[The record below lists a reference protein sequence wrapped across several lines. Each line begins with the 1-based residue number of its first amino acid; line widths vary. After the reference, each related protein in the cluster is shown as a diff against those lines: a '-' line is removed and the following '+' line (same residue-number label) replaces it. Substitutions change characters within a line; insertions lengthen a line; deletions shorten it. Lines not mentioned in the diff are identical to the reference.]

1 MYYIVLFICIFLFD
15 QGNAS
20 QPSERYFFTEM
31 NVIVADNMVSTPASE
46 EALDNMFNEIENTE
60 GLLEM
65 RILREFSDV
74 LNNTSPVN
82 TATIT
87 SWTRWSNVDAY
98 VNRPDLFNNQSL
110 PFLSSEFYSVSTD
123 VGGCRYCNSNFEKP
137 VTAHFSNIQSDAVI
151 PVLTTFGIYLLDNT
165 QAEEGTLDYV
175 VTHPV
180 STEFTL
186 NLIDFDFTRVD
197 FWEMYDTPASFDIH
211 VVNVNDTLVPLAPN
225 WFLGLGSNSTK
236 WFQIQKYSSG
246 CFNCQSSNN
255 NNNDDDNDDVRLEV
269 GHFSAIIILVTFFSG
284 LIGLYIGRYFYSK
297 NNSSSHRDRA
307 RDPPRVEITTSN
319 SQHSQPV
326 YGISSNL

>member
-1 MYYIVLFICIFLFD
+1 MYCIVLFICIFLFD
-15 QGNAS
+15 VGNAS
-20 QPSERYFFTEM
+20 QPSERYFFTDM
-31 NVIVADNMVSTPASE
+31 NVIVADTMASTPDSE
-46 EALDNMFNEIENTE
+46 KALENMFNEIENTK

-87 SWTRWSNVDAY
+87 SWTRWTNIETY
-98 VNRPDLFNNQSL
+98 VNRPDLFNDQSL
-110 PFLSSEFYSVSTD
+110 SFLSSEFYSVSTD
-123 VGGCRYCNSNFEKP
+123 VGGCRYCNTNSIDSNFDKP

-151 PVLTTFGIYLLDNT
+151 PVLTTFGIYLLDDT

-180 STEFTL
+180 SNEFTL
-186 NLIDFDFTRVD
+186 DMIDFDFTRVD
-197 FWEMYDTPASFDIH
+197 FWEMYDTPASFDVH
-211 VVNVNDTLVPLAPN
+211 VVNVNDTLAPLAPN

-246 CFNCQSSNN
+246 CFNCPSSNS
-255 NNNDDDNDDVRLEV
+255 NNNDDVKLEV
-269 GHFSAIIILVTFFSG
+269 GHFSAIIILVTLFSV
-284 LIGLYIGRYFYSK
+284 LAGLYIGKRFPSRNK
-297 NNSSSHRDRA
+297 SALPQKDQNL
-307 RDPPRVEITTSN
+307 EIPTN
-319 SQHSQPV
+319 SQPV